1 MSKEHLNY
9 LRRKTA
15 DEAELWAADRIE
27 ELERELSEPVIL
39 SEWQQ
44 LLQEREKLADRIEE
58 LERAVEFQKK
68 AWTADLAENDAL
80 RADNARLNE
89 QLADVTAESDELKA
103 DAVRYRWLKRY
114 EKQNWSGF
122 TTNMRHK
129 EWDSAIDAAIANGE
143 K

>member
-58 LERAVEFQKK
+58 LEAAPQLSDLPSAWELWVRYSDESRHPNREWKRYGLYEIKARAEGVMKRVEGQPLELKIVPLYAVE
-68 AWTADLAENDAL
+68 
-80 RADNARLNE
+80 AR
-89 QLADVTAESDELKA
+89 S
-103 DAVRYRWLKRY
+103 
-114 EKQNWSGF
+114 
-122 TTNMRHK
+122 
-129 EWDSAIDAAIANGE
+129 
-143 K
+143 